1 MKVIFLDF
9 NGILDTYENM
19 DVIDSDN
26 LNRLKR
32 IVDECDAKVVL
43 TTSNKNNYY
52 RSGIIRGILKYI
64 IDSLLEAGIDV
75 IGMVPMLDSREDEIH
90 AYLDMHPEVE
100 EFVILDDD
108 YDMPSFRDNLIL
120 LPSQMIGIE
129 QRGLE
134 DEHVEKAISIL
145 GIKKIVVE
153 ENLKK
158 IK

>member
-145 GIKKIVVE
+145 GIKKIVVD

>member
-9 NGILDTYENM
+9 NGILDTYENI

-32 IVDECDAKVVL
+32 IVDECNAKVVL

-52 RSGIIRGILKYI
+52 RSGMIRGILKYI

-75 IGMVPMLDSREDEIH
+75 IGMVPMLDSREDEIR
-90 AYLDMHPEVE
+90 AYLEMHPEVE

>member
-32 IVDECDAKVVL
+32 IVDQCNAKVVL

-52 RSGIIRGILKYI
+52 RSGVIRGILKYI

-134 DEHVEKAISIL
+134 DEHVEKAISTL
-145 GIKKIVVE
+145 GIKKNGVD